1 MRTRSFAILA
11 AAVFVA
17 LSAGVLWAGGSVDKH
32 IQDLKSSDP
41 DVRAKAAYE
50 LGCG

>member
-1 MRTRSFAILA
+1 MRKVFRYATILA
-11 AAVFVA
+11 LIALMAFSVA
-17 LSAGVLWAGGSVDKH
+17 FANSVEDHIKNLKH
-32 IQDLKSSDP
+32 EDV

>member
-1 MRTRSFAILA
+1 MRKVLRYATIIALVGLLA
-11 AAVFVA
+11 FSVA
-17 LSAGVLWAGGSVDKH
+17 LADSVEEHLKNLKH
-32 IQDLKSSDP
+32 EDA

>member
-1 MRTRSFAILA
+1 MMRKLFRYATIIAL
-11 AAVFVA
+11 VA
-17 LSAGVLWAGGSVDKH
+17 LLAFSVALADSVEEHLKNLKH
-32 IQDLKSSDP
+32 EDA